1 MMAFMPEPHIL
12 LMVVAGTPCGMPAP
26 SAAWRAGAWP
36 RPAGS
41 TQPMMTSCT
50 SAAAISGGGERALDG
65 GGAELRRGGRRE
77 HALECADGRAHGGGD
92 DDLDL
97 VHVMSRLRELRSV
110 NRGRAGRG

>member
-12 LMVVAGTPCGMPAP
+12 LMVVVGTPFGMPAP

-41 TQPMMTSCT
+41 TQPMMTSWT
-50 SAAAISGGGERALDG
+50 SPAGDARGGERALDG

-77 HALECADGRAHGGGD
+77 HALEGADGRARGGGD
-92 DDLDL
+92 DD
-97 VHVMSRLRELRSV
+97 VWSCP
-110 NRGRAGRG
+110 